1 MEGSTG
7 WLEIREVSIAKHD
20 VGIMKEPEVRIFLE
34 HGTNLVQPEGM
45 EEIVVIEKSKQGP
58 GGAPDALRGHRT
70 QSALSR

>member
-45 EEIVVIEKSKQGP
+45 EEIVVIEKGK
-58 GGAPDALRGHRT
+58 
-70 QSALSR
+70 